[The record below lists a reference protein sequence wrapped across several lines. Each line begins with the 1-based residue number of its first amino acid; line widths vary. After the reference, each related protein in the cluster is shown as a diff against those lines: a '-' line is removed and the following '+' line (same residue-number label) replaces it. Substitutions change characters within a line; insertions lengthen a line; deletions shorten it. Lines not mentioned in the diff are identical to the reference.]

1 MGDDCHLI
9 VHVQDLVG
17 RVVCNYMVW
26 MMCGA
31 RSFGGCIKSWPGRV
45 DVCSGSEM
53 FGCSPGCAP
62 IEAERNR

>member
-1 MGDDCHLI
+1 
-9 VHVQDLVG
+9 V
-17 RVVCNYMVW
+17 
-26 MMCGA
+26 GA

-62 IEAERNR
+62 IEAERSRSN